1 MIPSA
6 LNRLHRSPAALCAAL
21 ILCAA
26 AMLTAGP
33 ASAGRIAGDPVDP
46 GAVSEWTTDSVVT
59 VFLTALADLGVFD
72 EVRFAVDDAGFGE
85 WLPLVPS
92 ETVQLPK
99 HDGAHVIHI
108 QLANTLLD
116 PGELGSPDY
125 PLEIDVSTN
134 LDTLGPVTLAP
145 EALSAASGGRA
156 TLRFVV
162 RDNLSPTA
170 QVRLRVANQAGQ
182 TVSVVKLGEV
192 PTGRAVSRSIAV
204 KLPRGRYRYHV
215 MATDL
220 AGNAQRKAGAND
232 LIVR

>member
-1 MIPSA
+1 MNNPA
-6 LNRLHRSPAALCAAL
+6 FARLPRAPVVLLAALTICVAT
-21 ILCAA
+21 
-26 AMLTAGP
+26 MLTAEP
-33 ASAGRIAGDPVDP
+33 ASAAQIARGPGDP
-46 GAVSEWTTDSVVT
+46 GAVSEWNTDRVVT
-59 VFLTALADLGVFD
+59 VFLTAVADLGLFD

-85 WLPLVPS
+85 WLPLVS
-92 ETVQLPK
+92 SQTVQLPR

-108 QLANTLLD
+108 QLAGTRLD
-116 PGELGSPDY
+116 PGEPGSLGD
-125 PLEIDVSTN
+125 PLQIDVSTI

-145 EALSAASGGRA
+145 DALSAASGGRA

-170 QVRLRVANQAGQ
+170 RVRVRIADAAGK

-192 PTGRAVSRSIAV
+192 PTGRAVSRSLAV
-204 KLPRGRYRYHV
+204 RLPQGHYRYRV

>member
-1 MIPSA
+1 MIPSSF
-6 LNRLHRSPAALCAAL
+6 NRLHRSPAVLFAAL

-26 AMLTAGP
+26 ALLTAMP
-33 ASAGRIAGDPVDP
+33 VRAGQITRDLGEP
-46 GAVSEWTTDSVVT
+46 GAVSEWTTDRVVT

-85 WLPLVPS
+85 WRPLVPA
-92 ETVQLPK
+92 ETVQLPR

-116 PGELGSPDY
+116 PGELGSPDD
-125 PLEIDVSTN
+125 PLELDVSTI

-145 EALSAASGGRA
+145 QALSAASGGRA
-156 TLRFVV
+156 TLRFMV
-162 RDNLSPTA
+162 RDALSPTA
-170 QVRLRVANQAGQ
+170 QVRVRVANLAGK

-192 PTGRAVSRSIAV
+192 PTGRAVSRSLAV
-204 KLPRGRYRYHV
+204 RLPQGHYRYRV